1 MEMSLL
7 NTGDLGMIDADGYLF
22 FNNGNPN
29 SPRDPYELTQ
39 HNWQD
44 EILRRG
50 FQQNY
55 GVSMSG
61 KSDKTS
67 YSASLGLLD
76 NDAIV
81 KNNNQQRL
89 SMRLKVNHQ
98 KNEKL
103 NLGLATSGSYYEIN
117 GASQSGGGNALFN
130 GVVQNLVISTPVE
143 LYNPTFDPGNSY
155 ISPSS
160 MIDDAYRKSATAF
173 INTNATLDYTI
184 LEGLRLKLIGGG
196 SFTSSKGSEYYGKN
210 TNWGALDKGYSN
222 LNEARTYSLNGT
234 VQLNYSKY
242 FNENHNLNAMIAAE
256 TNVYNY
262 EWFGITKTNFLD
274 ESTGVFDISKGSTVK
289 NSSSFRDKNKRVS
302 FFGRATYTFKDK
314 HIFTGTFRAD
324 GSDKFGPGN
333 RYGFFP
339 SAAYSWVLINEGFMQ
354 NQTVLSNAKIR
365 LSYGVTGNDRIPS
378 YRYLARLGNTYY
390 NGELGMS
397 PTSQENKQ
405 LKWETTYQ
413 ANIGVDLAFVNDAI
427 NLTVDLYSKQ
437 THDMLIP
444 TPTAGRT
451 GYREQWQNIGRVD
464 NEGFEIQLSTRNI
477 NKRDFK
483 WTTDFNI
490 SHNKNTVVDLGL
502 LDFIP
507 VYINGAWIQ
516 DV

>member
-1 MEMSLL
+1 M
-7 NTGDLGMIDADGYLF
+7 
-22 FNNGNPN
+22 
-29 SPRDPYELTQ
+29 
-39 HNWQD
+39 
-44 EILRRG
+44 
-50 FQQNY
+50 
-55 GVSMSG
+55 
-61 KSDKTS
+61 
-67 YSASLGLLD
+67 
-76 NDAIV
+76 
-81 KNNNQQRL
+81 
-89 SMRLKVNHQ
+89 
-98 KNEKL
+98 
-103 NLGLATSGSYYEIN
+103 
-117 GASQSGGGNALFN
+117 
-130 GVVQNLVISTPVE
+130 
-143 LYNPTFDPGNSY
+143 
-155 ISPSS
+155 
-160 MIDDAYRKSATAF
+160 
-173 INTNATLDYTI
+173 
-184 LEGLRLKLIGGG
+184 
-196 SFTSSKGSEYYGKN
+196 
-210 TNWGALDKGYSN
+210 
-222 LNEARTYSLNGT
+222 
-234 VQLNYSKY
+234 
-242 FNENHNLNAMIAAE
+242 
-256 TNVYNY
+256 
-262 EWFGITKTNFLD
+262 
-274 ESTGVFDISKGSTVK
+274 
-289 NSSSFRDKNKRVS
+289 
-302 FFGRATYTFKDK
+302 
-314 HIFTGTFRAD
+314 
-324 GSDKFGPGN
+324 
-333 RYGFFP
+333 
-339 SAAYSWVLINEGFMQ
+339 LINEGFMQ

-516 DV
+516 DIGRVVVGGSLGEAYGYVFDGIYQVGDFTWQEDSNPDIPPEDRDYTLRPGVVSVPGIKVKPGSHKFKDLNGDNKITLDDDRKAISSSEPLFFGGIGNTFEYKNFDLNIFFEGSYGNEVFNESKFRLEGGITNSYMNVSKEFYYNHWTIENHSNTYGDYADAEINPTAILASDYYVEDASYLRLSSLSIGYSLKQKTLKALNLNSARIFVTGNNLYTWTNYSGFDPEVNSGNKLLSGVDRISYPRARTILFGLSLSF